1 MPCLEPDK
9 NLSEEAKKVLK
20 ALNELKS
27 ATKTELA
34 EKTSFDTP
42 LISRKLRELA
52 EKGAV
57 KEENGK
63 FVITDDGL
71 EAVKKI

>member
-9 NLSEEAKKVLK
+9 NLSEKAKKVLK

-27 ATKTELA
+27 ATKLEIA
-34 EKTSFDTP
+34 EKTGFDTP
-42 LISRKLRELA
+42 LISRKLRELG

-63 FVITDDGL
+63 FFITEDGI
-71 EAVKKI
+71 EAVKKL